1 MGVADLG
8 SNTGSVILQADGITD
23 LTVNSTGGYKNY
35 LNVDNAANDLETL
48 VVQGNADL
56 ELSDIG
62 ANVTAVEASGMLG
75 NFTLVVDTDS
85 NQYVLGSAQSVV
97 GGAGHDI
104 IKVTG
109 TTYSVKASTT
119 NVEEL
124 FFDAAKPAVKAT
136 GMESLTTLSFSGQ
149 NAGGAVSIS
158 GLRSGDLTVNAIM
171 NNGSAGVQTISAAG
185 NMTVNLN
192 ASEGSI
198 SNTTQ
203 EDNDF
208 GFKNNLTTQGVT
220 INVGSYVSGAGTH
233 TMDNAANVTVNV
245 DSTSDLGG
253 TLNADKASTVSIAG
267 GATHNAI
274 TVNASAATTI
284 SMSAV
289 SGTATINLSS
299 NLETVTLDYTGGIT
313 ISSGTDFSGLETL
326 TVNSNQTADLSN
338 ITTNDASV
346 ITVTGTSGTLVYGT
360 HSSDS
365 DVTFSLSGLAGGFSA
380 GSITTTGSQI
390 TIDASNTT
398 GSFNVA
404 EMSATTTNVVLGSTG
419 MFSAGDIDI
428 DGDVTISGA
437 NSGSV
442 DITLTDVTAQGD
454 VTVSMGTGSGQIT
467 VTDMDTDGAITMDW
481 SKSMASATITSMTG
495 EGTITMSYGD
505 QAEFNIAAMKS
516 DQDIIINGAAHTNGS
531 SDLVF
536 TAITASASLT
546 ISLGAGSGAFTAGH
560 IEAGTDLVIDGGTY
574 GGEMDLH
581 VLEASGGVTLGAG
594 TAGNLNVSA
603 VNTTVGD
610 FILTGNSIASMLQ
623 HR

>member
-1 MGVADLG
+1 M
-8 SNTGSVILQADGITD
+8 
-23 LTVNSTGGYKNY
+23 NSTGGYKNY
-35 LNVDNAANDLETL
+35 LNVDNAANDRETL

-85 NQYVLGSAQSVV
+85 NQYGLGSAQSVV

-245 DSTSDLGG
+245 DSTSD
-253 TLNADKASTVSIAG
+253 
-267 GATHNAI
+267 
-274 TVNASAATTI
+274 
-284 SMSAV
+284 
-289 SGTATINLSS
+289 
-299 NLETVTLDYTGGIT
+299 
-313 ISSGTDFSGLETL
+313 
-326 TVNSNQTADLSN
+326 
-338 ITTNDASV
+338 
-346 ITVTGTSGTLVYGT
+346 
-360 HSSDS
+360 
-365 DVTFSLSGLAGGFSA
+365 
-380 GSITTTGSQI
+380 
-390 TIDASNTT
+390 
-398 GSFNVA
+398 
-404 EMSATTTNVVLGSTG
+404 
-419 MFSAGDIDI
+419 
-428 DGDVTISGA
+428 
-437 NSGSV
+437 
-442 DITLTDVTAQGD
+442 
-454 VTVSMGTGSGQIT
+454 
-467 VTDMDTDGAITMDW
+467 
-481 SKSMASATITSMTG
+481 
-495 EGTITMSYGD
+495 
-505 QAEFNIAAMKS
+505 
-516 DQDIIINGAAHTNGS
+516 
-531 SDLVF
+531 
-536 TAITASASLT
+536 
-546 ISLGAGSGAFTAGH
+546 
-560 IEAGTDLVIDGGTY
+560 
-574 GGEMDLH
+574 
-581 VLEASGGVTLGAG
+581 SGGHSTLIRHQPCPLLEGP
-594 TAGNLNVSA
+594 LIMPS
-603 VNTTVGD
+603 
-610 FILTGNSIASMLQ
+610 L
-623 HR
+623 